1 MQNDI
6 EQSLAKARELAEAGN
21 NEQARMVLQEIL
33 TGESNNITALLML
46 GGSYFYDKMYAEA
59 QIVYERLVQLEPG
72 SGMMSIA
79 LFNSLWKQGK
89 HEEAAGEIYRFIQ
102 IADKETE
109 REALV
114 QYAAISKAI
123 AEGEYEVEE

>member
-6 EQSLAKARELAEAGN
+6 EQSLAKARSLAEEEN

-33 TGESNNITALLML
+33 TKDSSNATALLML

-72 SGMMSIA
+72 SGMLSIA

-89 HEEAAGEIYRFIQ
+89 HEEAASEIRRFINA
-102 IADKETE
+102 ADKEAEHETF
-109 REALV
+109 L
-114 QYAAISKAI
+114 QYAEISKAI
-123 AEGEYEVEE
+123 AEGAYEVEE